1 MKGWKAFQP
10 FSVNYGLGRKSILS
24 KFPGFQVTEQ
34 LPQDLMHILLE
45 GVIPDVVKCLL
56 QYYISKDL
64 ITVDQINSRLMEFGY
79 GYSQVKDKPEPINP
93 ESLKDKP
100 GKHICKD
107 AAKMWMLFR
116 ILPFILHDIIDD
128 SEEPF
133 RVFELLMNISSLLL
147 APVISYE
154 NISFLQRLTKQFL
167 MDFKNFFNKQIIPE
181 MHYLIHCTRLI
192 LLCGPLVKLWNMR
205 FEGKHKDFKKIA
217 KKMQVLR
224 TSLFPLPK
232 VSKDLCW
239 QTLLVTYFSVTCICK
254 KGPQHFLEVK
264 TLLQPNSI
272 LAGSVMH
279 LKSPLSR
286 FVIANGSLS
295 MVQNT
300 FLMSLV

>member
-1 MKGWKAFQP
+1 MKCCRQCEASQNDVQNVFHEDECILRTKARLESQYERMESFPTLAQHY
-10 FSVNYGLGRKSILS
+10 SVNYGLGRKSILS

-56 QYYISKDL
+56 EYYISKDL
-64 ITVDQINSRLMEFGY
+64 ITVDQINSRLMEFEY

-133 RVFELLMNISSLLL
+133 RVFELLMNVSSFLL

-154 NISFLQRLTKQFL
+154 NISFLQ
-167 MDFKNFFNKQIIPE
+167 D
-181 MHYLIHCTRLI
+181 
-192 LLCGPLVKLWNMR
+192 
-205 FEGKHKDFKKIA
+205 
-217 KKMQVLR
+217 
-224 TSLFPLPK
+224 
-232 VSKDLCW
+232 
-239 QTLLVTYFSVTCICK
+239 
-254 KGPQHFLEVK
+254 
-264 TLLQPNSI
+264 
-272 LAGSVMH
+272 
-279 LKSPLSR
+279 
-286 FVIANGSLS
+286 
-295 MVQNT
+295 
-300 FLMSLV
+300 